1 MTTIKP
7 ILVSTL
13 LKTLNI
19 VNRYTQYIG
28 QYIAYSVHTQYIKVR
43 DRARRSRPTS
53 GTLSNFPTS
62 LLPYTGAQR
71 TPGTGALA
79 LYREQ
84 GEQNNKTQ
92 ILNRS
97 NVDMI
102 SPSHLVSTMG
112 TVLTRGTGSQILTY
126 ILNVYTIIVQGI
138 KVLTRELGPGT
149 NYHIAYKPHIQDICF
164 NGIGALTALCSLIH
178 GFVWACVG
186 RFRGGGVPVFGRLR
200 TENGLVAVPTP
211 AQNFLGFVGSVST
224 RKFVGQFPQPVSTFH
239 ISTGRAI

>member
-19 VNRYTQYIG
+19 VTRYTQYIG

-43 DRARRSRPTS
+43 DRARRMRSAF
-53 GTLSNFPTS
+53 GTLSNFSTS
-62 LLPYTGAQR
+62 LLPDPSTWG

-79 LYREQ
+79 LYRHG

-92 ILNRS
+92 ILDRG

-102 SPSHLVSTMG
+102 SPFHLVSTLG
-112 TVLTRGTGSQILTY
+112 TVLTRAQGLGS
-126 ILNVYTIIVQGI
+126 
-138 KVLTRELGPGT
+138 
-149 NYHIAYKPHIQDICF
+149 
-164 NGIGALTALCSLIH
+164 
-178 GFVWACVG
+178 
-186 RFRGGGVPVFGRLR
+186 GVPVFGRLR
-200 TENGLVAVPTP
+200 TENGLVRVPTP